1 MTYKVYCESNRT
13 INYEVCD
20 AQSSYCSLTSVQS
33 YTTTEELLR
42 HTTDK
47 QLSSPGQLAHLT
59 TTEALTTT
67 STPVS
72 MVVQT
77 DIQTALPTTAYSRE
91 KVFYCMDIQLSYC
104 MFFFGK
110 LNYHTTI
117 SII

>member
-1 MTYKVYCESNRT
+1 M
-13 INYEVCD
+13 CD

-33 YTTTEELLR
+33 YTTTDELLR

-67 STPVS
+67 SDPVS

-77 DIQTALPTTAYSRE
+77 NIQTALPTTAYSRE
-91 KVFYCMDIQLSYC
+91 KVFLLYGHC
-104 MFFFGK
+104 MFFFG
-110 LNYHTTI
+110 N
-117 SII
+117 